1 MKKILI
7 LVFLIALCHSTFAQ
21 ETYTINDETF
31 ELKTEIEGDLDLL
44 WNTIDGT
51 FRYFVKNNDGDIQE
65 LKNTKDSE
73 SNDYLE
79 EYKTVLNTLTG
90 NSISTDNVNL
100 TLSSLKVY
108 FDAYNA
114 SKNINYE
121 VSERV
126 KLQPRIGVFGGLTN
140 HPFMDNPDN
149 KTTPFFGLEFEI
161 LEANKMPRH
170 AGFFSIRH
178 ALEHKDFEYSDTQLA
193 LGYRFRFI
201 NQSAFNIYA
210 NVKFATYT
218 FSESPAGSRSAFDAP
233 FIFGLGSDIKIGEN
247 GFITL
252 AYNELFAVFIDNGG
266 NFPIDF
272 AIGYKMNL

>member
-7 LVFLIALCHSTFAQ
+7 LVFLIAICHSTFAQ
-21 ETYTINDETF
+21 KTYTINNETI
-31 ELKTEIEGDLDLL
+31 ELKTEVEGDLDLL
-44 WNTIDGT
+44 WNTIEGT
-51 FRYFVKNNDGDIQE
+51 FRYFVRNKDGNIQE

-79 EYKTVLNTLTG
+79 EYKAVLNTLTG

-100 TLSSLKVY
+100 TRSSLKG
-108 FDAYNA
+108 FFETYNA

-121 VSERV
+121 VTERV
-126 KLQPRIGVFGGLTN
+126 KLQSRIGFFGGLTN
-140 HPFMDNPDN
+140 NPLVNNPDN
-149 KTTPFFGLEFEI
+149 KSTPFFGFEYEI
-161 LEANKMPRH
+161 LEANKLPRH

-178 ALEHKDFEYSDTQLA
+178 ALEHKDFEYSETQLA

-201 NQSAFNIYA
+201 NPSAFNVYI

-218 FSESPAGSRSAFDAP
+218 FSNSELRSLSAFDVP

-247 GFITL
+247 SFLTL
-252 AYNELFAVFIDNGG
+252 AYNELFAIFNDSGG

-272 AIGYKMNL
+272 AIGYKIKL